1 MLSINGHTIP
11 IEVDS
16 LSVHTGEEGF
26 SEKGY
31 DGTPINTRYGF
42 KRKISFTTTPLTE
55 MEAAAIE
62 GLVRGRGEHWSFDGH
77 STLEYLYSSRGTAPS
92 LTTYAAQ
99 TSTNKFGG
107 FALDPG
113 KTLMYPTSVVTGL
126 TDFTINA
133 WVTAADDATDT
144 GDCTKIIH
152 IRDGSGNNQVS
163 LERDDTDDNLV
174 YKTVSNSGTADNI
187 TFSTDPWTG
196 TSNFHMVTA
205 TFRNNPETGEN
216 CKVLY
221 YNGAS
226 VGTTAA
232 TTSAPTLSN
241 ATVFWVGGDG
251 TTDGEWLGYIDD
263 LIIVPYAATSD
274 IVADWYA
281 MGKAMSPLPKVYV
294 SGVIPDDTLT
304 TLFYG
309 YVGGEQIIYANG
321 VDNMRKLSITL
332 VEA

>member
-1 MLSINGHTIP
+1 
-11 IEVDS
+11 
-16 LSVHTGEEGF
+16 
-26 SEKGY
+26 
-31 DGTPINTRYGF
+31 
-42 KRKISFTTTPLTE
+42 
-55 MEAAAIE
+55 
-62 GLVRGRGEHWSFDGH
+62 
-77 STLEYLYSSRGTAPS
+77 YSSRGTAPS

-113 KTLMYPTSVVTGL
+113 KALMYPTSVVTGL

-251 TTDGEWLGYIDD
+251 TTGGEWLGYIDD

-281 MGKAMSPLPKVYV
+281 M
-294 SGVIPDDTLT
+294 
-304 TLFYG
+304 
-309 YVGGEQIIYANG
+309 
-321 VDNMRKLSITL
+321 
-332 VEA
+332 